1 MKNSGCASIMF
12 GALATLALLVLLSSL
27 MRNGDDRRTST
38 VERVLQPAAAVQLE
52 AQQLAAQT
60 ERARMDAERTA
71 QRDLYVFVGALTLAG
86 MIVLLLFVYL
96 FTRRPQ
102 VVEQRVTLH
111 LPAQTPPH
119 EIEAQGRMI
128 DDQMDKRGYEVEK
141 NNGRE
146 DA

>member
-1 MKNSGCASIMF
+1 MF

-52 AQQLAAQT
+52 AQQLAAES
-60 ERARMDAERTA
+60 ERARLDAERTA
-71 QRDLYVFVGALTLAG
+71 QRDLYVFVGALTFAG
-86 MIVLLLFVYL
+86 MIVLLLIAWL

-102 VVEQRVTLH
+102 IVEQRVTLH

-119 EIEAQGRMI
+119 EIEAQWRLI
-128 DDQMDKRGYEVEK
+128 DEQMERKGFEIER
-141 NNGRE
+141 RR
-146 DA
+146 

>member
-1 MKNSGCASIMF
+1 MNNRGCASIMF

-27 MRNGDDRRTST
+27 MRNGDGRRTST

-52 AQQLAAQT
+52 AQQLAAES
-60 ERARMDAERTA
+60 ERARIDAERTA

-102 VVEQRVTLH
+102 IVEQRVTLH
-111 LPAQTPPH
+111 LPVQTPPH
-119 EIEAQGRMI
+119 EIEAQWRMI
-128 DDQMDKRGYEVEK
+128 DAQMERKGFEIER
-141 NNGRE
+141 RR
-146 DA
+146 

>member
-38 VERVLQPAAAVQLE
+38 VERVLQPAASVQLE
-52 AQQLAAQT
+52 AQQLAAES
-60 ERARMDAERTA
+60 ERARLDAERTA
-71 QRDLYVFVGALTLAG
+71 QRDLYVFVGALTFAG
-86 MIVLLLFVYL
+86 MIVLLLIAWL

-102 VVEQRVTLH
+102 IVEQRVTLH

-119 EIEAQGRMI
+119 EIEAQWRLI
-128 DDQMDKRGYEVEK
+128 DEQMERKGFEIER
-141 NNGRE
+141 RR
-146 DA
+146 

>member
-27 MRNGDDRRTST
+27 MRNGDGRRTST

-52 AQQLAAQT
+52 AQQLAAES
-60 ERARMDAERTA
+60 ERARIDAERTA

-119 EIEAQGRMI
+119 EIEAQWRLI
-128 DDQMDKRGYEVEK
+128 DEQMERKGFEIER
-141 NNGRE
+141 RR
-146 DA
+146 

>member
-1 MKNSGCASIMF
+1 MKNSGCVSIMY

-27 MRNGDDRRTST
+27 MRNGDGRRTST

-52 AQQLAAQT
+52 AQQLAAES
-60 ERARMDAERTA
+60 ERARIDAERTA
-71 QRDLYVFVGALTLAG
+71 QRDLYVFVGALTFAG
-86 MIVLLLFVYL
+86 MIVLLLIAWL

-119 EIEAQGRMI
+119 EIEAQWRLI
-128 DDQMDKRGYEVEK
+128 DEQMERKGFEIER
-141 NNGRE
+141 RR
-146 DA
+146 

>member
-1 MKNSGCASIMF
+1 MNNRGCASIMF

-27 MRNGDDRRTST
+27 MRNGDNRRTST
-38 VERVLQPAAAVQLE
+38 VERVLQPAASVQLE
-52 AQQLAAQT
+52 AQQLAAES

-71 QRDLYVFVGALTLAG
+71 QRDLYVFVGALTFAG

-102 VVEQRVTLH
+102 IVEQRVTLH

-119 EIEAQGRMI
+119 EIEAQWRLI
-128 DDQMDKRGYEVEK
+128 DEQMERKGFEIER
-141 NNGRE
+141 RR
-146 DA
+146 

>member
-1 MKNSGCASIMF
+1 MNERGCASIMF

-52 AQQLAAQT
+52 AQQLAAES
-60 ERARMDAERTA
+60 ERARLDAERTA
-71 QRDLYVFVGALTLAG
+71 QRDLYVFVGALTFAG

-102 VVEQRVTLH
+102 IVTYQ
-111 LPAQTPPH
+111 LPANTPPH
-119 EIEAQGRMI
+119 LIEAQWRVI
-128 DDQMDKRGYEVEK
+128 DAEMERTGYELEK
-141 NNGRE
+141 RR
-146 DA
+146 